1 MTISTNLGKKLTPD
15 RLLLVH
21 LGRDGR
27 LEGGAVAQR
36 RLSVDRLLPI
46 LGHDLLD
53 DLAVAFHQPP
63 TAWQEMCAFN
73 ENIILLKLPI
83 NS

>member
-1 MTISTNLGKKLTPD
+1 MTPD

-63 TAWQEMCAFN
+63 TA
-73 ENIILLKLPI
+73 
-83 NS
+83 